1 VENPEM
7 ANQTSLPTPGPIA
20 LFGSGETAPSGQKIF
35 EFLFKK
41 LPVLPIVSILE
52 TPAGFELNSEK
63 VAGNVAVFIQ
73 DHLQNYKPRTK
84 LIPARK
90 KGTDFS
96 PDSPDITLPILESDL
111 IFMGPGSPTYAVRQL
126 EKTLAWEYIIT
137 RHRMGA
143 SLALSSATTI
153 AVSSFVLPVYE
164 IYKVGQDIHWQSG
177 LDLFSPFQLSLVFI
191 PHWNNTD
198 GGVDLDTSRCFMG
211 RYRFE
216 ALIDLLPSDQVVIGI
231 DEHTGL
237 IIDFQDACT
246 HVIGSGNVTILSEGS
261 ERIFPSGSTVNL
273 SELGNYKLPDP
284 RTGISPDS
292 WNTALEIKREAIE
305 RKIPPKELLGLAEK
319 REQARKE
326 KDWEAAD
333 DLRLR
338 IEEKGWT
345 IQDSADGFILEKII
359 N

>member
-1 VENPEM
+1 M
-7 ANQTSLPTPGPIA
+7 ANQTYRPTPGPIA

-41 LPVLPIVSILE
+41 LPVSPLVRILE
-52 TPAGFELNSEK
+52 TPAGFEINSEK
-63 VAGNVAVFIQ
+63 VAGNVAEFIQ
-73 DHLQNYKPRTK
+73 DHLQNYKPRIK

-96 PDSPDITLPILESDL
+96 PDNPDITLPILESDL

-126 EKTLAWEYIIT
+126 EKTLAWEYLIT

-143 SLALSSATTI
+143 ALALSSATTI
-153 AVSSFVLPVYE
+153 AVSSSALPVYE
-164 IYKVGQDIHWQSG
+164 IYKVGQDIHWQPG
-177 LDLFSPFQLSLVFI
+177 LDLLSPFKLSLVFI

-211 RYRFE
+211 RDRFD
-216 ALIDLLPSDQVVIGI
+216 ALLNLLPSDQVVIGI

-237 IIDFQDACT
+237 IIDFQNACT

-261 ERIFPSGSTVNL
+261 ERILSSGSAVNL
-273 SELGNYKLPDP
+273 SEIGDYKLPDP
-284 RTGISPDS
+284 RTGINPGS
-292 WNTALEIKREAIE
+292 WNKALEIQQEAIN
-305 RKIPPKELLGLAEK
+305 RKTPSKELLELAEK
-319 REQARKE
+319 REQARKD
-326 KDWEAAD
+326 KNWQAAD
-333 DLRLR
+333 NLRLR

-345 IQDSADGFILEKII
+345 IQDSADGSILEKII

>member
-1 VENPEM
+1 M
-7 ANQTSLPTPGPIA
+7 ANQTYHPTPGPIA
-20 LFGSGETAPSGQKIF
+20 LFGSGETSPSGQRIF
-35 EFLFKK
+35 EFLFKT
-41 LPVLPIVSILE
+41 LSVSPLVRILE
-52 TPAGFELNSEK
+52 TPAGFELNSGK
-63 VAGNVAVFIQ
+63 VAGNVAEFIQ
-73 DHLQNYKPRTK
+73 DHLQNYKPRIK

-96 PDSPDITLPILESDL
+96 PDDPDIALPILESDL

-126 EKTLAWEYIIT
+126 EKSLAWEYLIT

-143 SLALSSATTI
+143 ALALSSATAI
-153 AVSSFVLPVYE
+153 AVSSYALPVYE
-164 IYKVGQDIHWQSG
+164 IYKVGQDIHWQPG

-211 RYRFE
+211 RIRFDT
-216 ALIDLLPSDQVVIGI
+216 LINLLPSDQVVIGI

-237 IIDFQDACT
+237 IIDFQTACT

-273 SELGNYKLPDP
+273 SELGDYKLPDP

-292 WNTALEIKREAIE
+292 WNTALKIQQEAIDK
-305 RKIPPKELLGLAEK
+305 KIPPKEIVELAEK

-326 KDWEAAD
+326 KAWQDAD
-333 DLRLR
+333 NLRLR

-345 IQDSADGFILEKII
+345 VQDSADGFILEKII

>member
-1 VENPEM
+1 M
-7 ANQTSLPTPGPIA
+7 SNQTSLPTPGPIA

-41 LPVLPIVSILE
+41 LPVSPIVSILE

-63 VAGNVAVFIQ
+63 VAGNVAEFIQ

-164 IYKVGQDIHWQSG
+164 IYKVGQDIHWQPG

-211 RYRFE
+211 RIRFD
-216 ALIDLLPSDQVVIGI
+216 ALLNLLPSDQVVIGI

-237 IIDFQDACT
+237 IIDFQTACT

-273 SELGNYKLPDP
+273 SELGDYKLPDP

-292 WNTALEIKREAIE
+292 WNTALEIQQEAID
-305 RKIPPKELLGLAEK
+305 RKIPPKEIVELAEK

-326 KDWEAAD
+326 KDWQAAD
-333 DLRLR
+333 NLRLR

-345 IQDSADGFILEKII
+345 VQDSADGFILEKII

>member
-1 VENPEM
+1 M

-41 LPVLPIVSILE
+41 LPVSPIVSILE

-63 VAGNVAVFIQ
+63 VAGNVAEFIQ

-164 IYKVGQDIHWQSG
+164 IYKVGQDIHWQPG

-216 ALIDLLPSDQVVIGI
+216 SLLNLLPSDQVVIGI

-246 HVIGSGNVTILSEGS
+246 HIIGSGNVTILSEGS

-284 RTGISPDS
+284 RTGISPGS
-292 WNTALEIKREAIE
+292 WNTALEIQQEAIE
-305 RKIPPKELLGLAEK
+305 RKIPPKELLGLASK

-326 KDWEAAD
+326 KNWEAAD
-333 DLRLR
+333 VLRLR

-345 IQDSADGFILEKII
+345 IQDSADGFTLEKII

>member
-1 VENPEM
+1 M

>member
-1 VENPEM
+1 M

-41 LPVLPIVSILE
+41 LPVSPIVSILE

>member
-1 VENPEM
+1 M

-126 EKTLAWEYIIT
+126 EKTLAWEYIIA
-137 RHRMGA
+137 RHRLGA

-216 ALIDLLPSDQVVIGI
+216 VLIDLLPSDQVVIGI

>member
-1 VENPEM
+1 M
-7 ANQTSLPTPGPIA
+7 ANQTYHPTPGPIA
-20 LFGSGETAPSGQKIF
+20 LFGSGETSPSGQRIF
-35 EFLFKK
+35 EFLFKT
-41 LPVLPIVSILE
+41 LSDSPLVRILE
-52 TPAGFELNSEK
+52 TPAGFELNSEE
-63 VAGNVAVFIQ
+63 VSENVAEFIQ
-73 DHLQNYKPRTK
+73 DHLQNYKPRIK

-96 PDSPDITLPILESDL
+96 PDDPDIALPILESDL

-126 EKTLAWEYIIT
+126 EKSLAWEYLIT

-143 SLALSSATTI
+143 ALALSSATAI
-153 AVSSFVLPVYE
+153 AVSSYALPVYE
-164 IYKVGQDIHWQSG
+164 IYKVGQDIHWQPG

-198 GGVDLDTSRCFMG
+198 GGVNLDTSRCFMG
-211 RYRFE
+211 RIRFDS
-216 ALIDLLPSDQVVIGI
+216 LLSLLPSNQVVIGI

-237 IIDFQDACT
+237 IIDFQTACT

-273 SELGNYKLPDP
+273 SELGDYKLPDP
-284 RTGISPDS
+284 RTGISSNS
-292 WNTALEIKREAIE
+292 WNTALKIQQEAID
-305 RKIPPKELLGLAEK
+305 RKIPPKKIVELAEK

-326 KDWEAAD
+326 KAWRAAD
-333 DLRLR
+333 NLRLR

-345 IQDSADGFILEKII
+345 VQDSADGFILEKII

>member
-7 ANQTSLPTPGPIA
+7 ANQTSLQTPGPIA

-41 LPVLPIVSILE
+41 LPVSPIVSILE

-63 VAGNVAVFIQ
+63 VAGNVAEFIQ

-96 PDSPDITLPILESDL
+96 PDSPNITLPILESDL

-164 IYKVGQDIHWQSG
+164 IYKVGQDIHWQPG

-216 ALIDLLPSDQVVIGI
+216 ALINLLPSDQVVIGI

-273 SELGNYKLPDP
+273 SELGNYKLPAP
-284 RTGISPDS
+284 WVGRKARTGQ
-292 WNTALEIKREAIE
+292 E
-305 RKIPPKELLGLAEK
+305 RKGLG
-319 REQARKE
+319 
-326 KDWEAAD
+326 
-333 DLRLR
+333 
-338 IEEKGWT
+338 G
-345 IQDSADGFILEKII
+345 SG
-359 N
+359 

>member
-1 VENPEM
+1 M
-7 ANQTSLPTPGPIA
+7 ANQTSLPAPGPIA

-41 LPVLPIVSILE
+41 LPASPVVSILE

-63 VAGNVAVFIQ
+63 VAENVAEFIQ
-73 DHLQNYKPRTK
+73 DHLQNYKPRIK

-96 PDSPDITLPILESDL
+96 PDNSVITLPILESDL
-111 IFMGPGSPTYAVRQL
+111 IFIGPGSPTYAVRQL
-126 EKTLAWEYIIT
+126 EKTLAWEYLVS

-143 SLALSSATTI
+143 ALALSSATTI
-153 AVSSFVLPVYE
+153 AISSSVLPVYE
-164 IYKVGQDIHWQSG
+164 IYKVGQDIHWQPG

-211 RYRFE
+211 QYRFE
-216 ALIDLLPSDQVVIGI
+216 ALLNLLPSNQVVIGI

-261 ERIFPSGSTVNL
+261 ERIFPSGSTINL

-284 RTGISPDS
+284 HIGISPDS
-292 WNTALEIKREAIE
+292 WNTALKIQQEAID

-319 REQARKE
+319 REQVRKE

-338 IEEKGWT
+338 IERKGWT